1 MTRDYAHTQAKAGF
15 PLVGVLTAVALA
27 AGVGLLASVFLTPMP
42 ENEERLIR
50 DSELS
55 PTQDAAQ
62 PQTVATNE
70 LPPEE
75 PARFKFYELLP
86 NLEVIPFTDPTPV
99 PTQRP
104 NKPASHPVA
113 TATPKTPRQGEQY
126 WVQAGSFRDAEDAE
140 SRRVALI
147 LLGLAPR
154 VEIADIPG
162 KGRFHRVK
170 IGPQANTAAVRKVM
184 EQLAEAGIDSY
195 FTRQSTN

>member
-1 MTRDYAHTQAKAGF
+1 MTRDYAHTQAKAGLS
-15 PLVGVLTAVALA
+15 LVKILTAVAVA
-27 AGVGLLASVFLTPMP
+27 AGVGLLASVFFTPMP

-50 DSELS
+50 DTETTS
-55 PTQDAAQ
+55 AA
-62 PQTVATNE
+62 PAAKPVSVAKTE

-104 NKPASHPVA
+104 QSTTRSTSITPAPKVPV
-113 TATPKTPRQGEQY
+113 QGEQY
-126 WVQAGSFRDAEDAE
+126 WVQAGSFRAAEDAE

-147 LLGLAPR
+147 LLGFAPR
-154 VEIADIPG
+154 VEVADIPG

-170 IGPQANTAAVRKVM
+170 IGPQADTKAVRKVM
-184 EQLAEAGIDSY
+184 QQLAEAGIDSY